1 MCPLAAGRMSR
12 TARELS
18 SSYTFLEGI
27 LPVMMLQK
35 MQFCFWN
42 SRSSSGDIFFS
53 FSSSCLRCSSVI
65 CCMERKRDRKFI
77 NVMGEKGCRD
87 ICNRKGEEKGYSFS
101 ALGGRSWPQ
110 FPFFKSVNYFFYL
123 LRVHIREAGLRLGC
137 FILLGALQHGSHELL
152 RGVLISLRGFFAE
165 HAGEKGGRL
174 FKVCCGAKMGSILN

>member
-1 MCPLAAGRMSR
+1 
-12 TARELS
+12 
-18 SSYTFLEGI
+18 
-27 LPVMMLQK
+27 
-35 MQFCFWN
+35 
-42 SRSSSGDIFFS
+42 
-53 FSSSCLRCSSVI
+53 
-65 CCMERKRDRKFI
+65 
-77 NVMGEKGCRD
+77 MGEKGCRD

-123 LRVHIREAGLRLGC
+123 LRVHIPEAGLRLGC

-174 FKVCCGAKMGSILN
+174 FKVCCGAKMGAILN